1 MKNTPFEN
9 IQKRI
14 KKASN
19 ILNLSSEM
27 QDFLLTPQVIL
38 QKDLEVETSK
48 GLEVFP
54 SYRVQYSNARGPYK
68 GGIRFHQDAD
78 LDEVSAL
85 AAGMAVKCA
94 VVNIPLGG
102 AKGGVTINPKKYNQ
116 DDLEKVSRAFARE
129 MAPYIGVDQDIP
141 APDVYTNAQTMAW
154 MLDEYE
160 KTVGRSEPGVITGK
174 PIVLGGSI
182 GRDIATAQGG
192 VFVLEEYLKKIEG
205 SVQPKR
211 VVVQGLGNAGYTAA
225 DILYKAGHNIVGVS
239 DSSGGVWSEAGFD
252 PGLVMKNKEAG
263 KKLGEGLK
271 LNSVT
276 NEELLVLPCD
286 ILVVA
291 ALDNQ
296 LREDNADRVKAKI
309 ILELANGPTTPDAD
323 TIFESKGIVVIP
335 DVLANAGGVT
345 VSYFEWVQNRQQ
357 YYWQLEEVQV
367 KLQTIM
373 VSAMDN
379 VLQTQKKYITS
390 LRNACY
396 ILGVERLS
404 SAISLRGRV

>member
-27 QDFLLTPQVIL
+27 QDFLVTPQVIL

-141 APDVYTNAQTMAW
+141 APDMYTNIQTMAW

-182 GRDIATAQGG
+182 GRGIATAQGG

-252 PGLVMKNKEAG
+252 PDLVMKNKEAG

-309 ILELANGPTTPDAD
+309 ILELANGPTTPEAD

-396 ILGVERLS
+396 ILGVKRLS